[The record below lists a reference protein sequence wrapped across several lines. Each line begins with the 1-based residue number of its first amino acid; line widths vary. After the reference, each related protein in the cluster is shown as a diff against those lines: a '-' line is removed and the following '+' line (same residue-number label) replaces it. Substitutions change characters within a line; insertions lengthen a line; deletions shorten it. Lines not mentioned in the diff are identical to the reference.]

1 MRNDNNQPNAAEEQ
15 QINSLNGERGMP
27 SVNENSGSVMGRG
40 VIVLGLLLLLA
51 VAGGLIYWKMNKNKA
66 EATIAPKDMMGS
78 SIPART
84 FVPPPSAP
92 AAPSAPAL
100 PGAAPTVPAPN
111 APNAPYV
118 AEGQQRPALPG
129 NGRATGSSNEK
140 PPQVLDKAGSD
151 LMVDRSSGKGGVRPN
166 GAASQLTRG
175 GDTGG
180 GGINGGGIN
189 GGGSNDGGK
198 GGLGAMLTATNTPGS
213 SASMLGDRNFLIAKG
228 AFIDCALKTRL
239 DSTVAGMT
247 ACTVTRDI
255 YSDNGHLLL
264 VERGSEVTGEY
275 KANMRQGMARIFVL
289 WDRIKTP
296 NGVVINLGSP
306 GTDPL
311 GGAGLPGY
319 IDNHFWQRFGGAF
332 ALSLVDDVARGVTSQ
347 SSSGG
352 DSQFNFN
359 STGDASEN
367 MATEALK
374 NTINIPP
381 TLYKNQGE
389 QVGIYIARDLDF
401 SGVYDVTA
409 E

>member
-1 MRNDNNQPNAAEEQ
+1 MSNDTNRPNGPEEQ

-27 SVNENSGSVMGRG
+27 SVNDHSPSTARRG
-40 VIVLGLLLLLA
+40 LIVLALLL
-51 VAGGLIYWKMNKNKA
+51 VAGVGAGLVYWKTNKNKA
-66 EATIAPKDMMGS
+66 VLAPTERPIMGS
-78 SIPART
+78 SLPART
-84 FVPPPSAP
+84 FVPPPEPTAP
-92 AAPSAPAL
+92 PPL
-100 PGAAPTVPAPN
+100 PGQTQPVVPAPN
-111 APNAPYV
+111 VQYAGDSQP
-118 AEGQQRPALPG
+118 RPPLP
-129 NGRATGSSNEK
+129 TGSSRAPGPDSDK
-140 PPQVLDKAGSD
+140 PHQMLDKSNSD
-151 LMVDRSSGKGGVRPN
+151 LMIVGGRSKTGGTGTPLSRGNN
-166 GAASQLTRG
+166 GAGA
-175 GDTGG
+175 
-180 GGINGGGIN
+180 GIGSGALGIN
-189 GGGSNDGGK
+189 GGGSDDGGK
-198 GGLGAMLTATNTPGS
+198 GGLGAMLTATKTPGS

-264 VERGSEVTGEY
+264 IERGSEVTGEY

-332 ALSLVDDVARGVTSQ
+332 ALSLVDDVARGITSQ
-347 SSSGG
+347 SSSG

-359 STGDASEN
+359 STGDASQN

-401 SGVYDVTA
+401 SGVYDVAA

>member
-1 MRNDNNQPNAAEEQ
+1 MSKDINQPNASEEQ

-27 SVNENSGSVMGRG
+27 SVNDHGPSTMGRG
-40 VIVLGLLLLLA
+40 IIVLALILLAA
-51 VAGGLIYWKMNKNKA
+51 VAGGLIYWKMNKAKA
-66 EATIAPKDMMGS
+66 EDAAPAQRDIMGS

-84 FVPPPSAP
+84 FVAPPSAP
-92 AAPSAPAL
+92 AAPVL
-100 PGAAPTVPAPN
+100 PGQTQPTVPAPN
-111 APNAPYV
+111 GPHV
-118 AEGQQRPALPG
+118 ADGQRPALPG
-129 NGRATGSSNEK
+129 NGRATGSGSDK

-151 LMVDRSSGKGGVRPN
+151 LMVDRTGSKGGNRAT
-166 GAASQLTRG
+166 GAASPVTRG
-175 GDTGG
+175 GSNGTG
-180 GGINGGGIN
+180 NGGVN
-189 GGGSNDGGK
+189 GGGSEDGGK
-198 GGLGAMLTATNTPGS
+198 GSLGAMLTATNTPGS

-264 VERGSEVTGEY
+264 IERGSEVTGEY

-311 GGAGLPGY
+311 GGSGLPGY

-332 ALSLVDDVARGVTSQ
+332 ALSLVDDVARGLTQ

-352 DSQFNFN
+352 DDSQFNFN
-359 STGDASEN
+359 STGDASQN

>member
-1 MRNDNNQPNAAEEQ
+1 MNNQINQPNAPDEQ
-15 QINSLNGERGMP
+15 LNSLNGERGMP
-27 SVNENSGSVMGRG
+27 SVNEHGPSTMGRG
-40 VIVLGLLLLLA
+40 VIVLALLLLA
-51 VAGGLIYWKMNKNKA
+51 AVGGGLVYWKWNKNKA
-66 EATIAPKDMMGS
+66 EDAAPVQRDIMGS
-78 SIPART
+78 SVPART
-84 FVPPPSAP
+84 FVAPP
-92 AAPSAPAL
+92 APSAPVAPVL
-100 PGAAPTVPAPN
+100 PGQTQPTVPAPN
-111 APNAPYV
+111 GPYV
-118 AEGQQRPALPG
+118 AEGQRPALPG
-129 NGRATGSSNEK
+129 GGRGNGSANDK

-151 LMVDRSSGKGGVRPN
+151 LMVDRSGSKSRGT
-166 GAASQLTRG
+166 GAASPVTRG
-175 GDTGG
+175 NENAGT
-180 GGINGGGIN
+180 N
-189 GGGSNDGGK
+189 GGGSEEGGK
-198 GGLGAMLTATNTPGS
+198 GSLGSMLTATSTPGS

-319 IDNHFWQRFGGAF
+319 VDNHFWQRFGGAF
-332 ALSLVDDVARGVTSQ
+332 ALSLVDDVARGLTQSTSG
-347 SSSGG
+347 SG

-359 STGDASEN
+359 STGDASQN